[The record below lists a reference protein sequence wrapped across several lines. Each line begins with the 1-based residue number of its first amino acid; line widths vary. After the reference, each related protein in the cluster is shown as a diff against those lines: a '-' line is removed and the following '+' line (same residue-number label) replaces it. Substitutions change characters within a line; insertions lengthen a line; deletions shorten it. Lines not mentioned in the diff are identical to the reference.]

1 MAGLPPIAFCTSAG
15 RVSGKPAVAFTVE
28 PSFDHADTLPSAP
41 VVTPASA
48 RSQSESPFVGTGAFG
63 TFTSGGGTYGAFVEV
78 VSVCAAGGGVG
89 GVALDVVAG
98 ASGFRQAA
106 RTRRAAKIAVR
117 FM

>member
-15 RVSGKPAVAFTVE
+15 CVSGKPAVAFTVE
-28 PSFDHADTLPSAP
+28 PSFAHADTLPSAP

-78 VSVCAAGGGVG
+78 VSVCAAGGGG

-106 RTRRAAKIAVR
+106 RTGRAAK
-117 FM
+117 